1 MNGDKGSNVS
11 VIIAD
16 KSSNQM
22 LLKQEAEWKEKVG
35 EWKEAGDLFMKANE
49 LKKAIDIYIK
59 NNYANGLIDA
69 CRIADSE
76 SQRKEIETCAGF
88 FK

>member
-1 MNGDKGSNVS
+1 
-11 VIIAD
+11 
-16 KSSNQM
+16 M

-35 EWKEAGDLFMKANE
+35 EWKEAGDLFIKANE
-49 LKKAIDIYIK
+49 LKKAIDIFVK

-76 SQRKEIETCAGF
+76 SQRKEIETCAAF